1 MFCAIWYHLWNFKNL
16 KITHGGVL
24 RTKSNTPPWVSFTFL
39 KLYKWYQIVQC
50 IICTENGNLQSIFD
64 LTQVPVAASSFI
76 WYIFKISSTR
86 YIRLWLFHVVQ
97 WATTPGLW
105 VLALLP
111 PWTHGLWGRGALL
124 QNSTQLRAAQ
134 RSVLK
139 FKLFVSL
146 NFEV

>member
-50 IICTENGNLQSIFD
+50 ITCTENGNLQSIFD

-76 WYIFKISSTR
+76 WFIFKISSTR
-86 YIRLWLFHVVQ
+86 YIRLGLFHVVQ

-111 PWTHGLWGRGALL
+111 PGRTGCGGGGLCCRIRHNCG
-124 QNSTQLRAAQ
+124 QLNG
-134 RSVLK
+134 LY
-139 FKLFVSL
+139 
-146 NFEV
+146 